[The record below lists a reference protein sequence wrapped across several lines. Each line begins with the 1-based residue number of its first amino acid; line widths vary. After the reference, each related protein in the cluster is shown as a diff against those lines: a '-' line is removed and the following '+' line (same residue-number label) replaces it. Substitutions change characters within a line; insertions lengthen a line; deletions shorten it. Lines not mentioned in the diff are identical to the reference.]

1 MQRSIQQ
8 ASAKLVKISGKVI
21 KRCHK
26 IQFFSEYSVYFI
38 VNMQYLFIRKCF
50 KISFFRTILPCR
62 FVCILKAPFSHL
74 RRAGTEVGRKAEQA
88 LLYRGTEC
96 CRIRIE
102 RADDGGGRQRCG
114 LAKGSLKS
122 IFARR
127 LPSSWHQMFPI
138 PQAARKMEK
147 NRIKITI
154 KIPFCNIECVVP
166 ALQTRHLSLN
176 KGLVPTAG

>member
-1 MQRSIQQ
+1 MQGVVVVCSI
-8 ASAKLVKISGKVI
+8 LWDVFV
-21 KRCHK
+21 
-26 IQFFSEYSVYFI
+26 
-38 VNMQYLFIRKCF
+38 
-50 KISFFRTILPCR
+50 R
-62 FVCILKAPFSHL
+62 FVWYSC
-74 RRAGTEVGRKAEQA
+74 GVG
-88 LLYRGTEC
+88 
-96 CRIRIE
+96 
-102 RADDGGGRQRCG
+102 
-114 LAKGSLKS
+114 
-122 IFARR
+122 R